1 MFISFL
7 FEYNRWLDCLDDSNT
22 THFITYLP
30 IQLDASCNGYQ
41 HISMLVQDYGLAK
54 HLNLTKSTWDDTP
67 DDFYSFVACC
77 LNEYYDSML
86 ESKDLS
92 DVDKKSLIRLKAL
105 KIPRSIIK
113 KAIMTKPYNA
123 SSIQTIRYLQELFE
137 FDEIETKLKNKNIT
151 VESSYDLDYSSLFYN
166 NEENMDIDID
176 KYKNINREIWYK
188 HEKDR
193 NIKLESKDFL
203 NLYKGL
209 KLILDKVFPPLN
221 TLSEYFQNVAI
232 ICSRLGINI
241 PWHLPAGLKATQA
254 YMEIKKPEFNP

>member
-1 MFISFL
+1 
-7 FEYNRWLDCLDDSNT
+7 
-22 THFITYLP
+22 
-30 IQLDASCNGYQ
+30 
-41 HISMLVQDYGLAK
+41 
-54 HLNLTKSTWDDTP
+54 
-67 DDFYSFVACC
+67 
-77 LNEYYDSML
+77 ML

-241 PWHLPAGLKATQA
+241 P
-254 YMEIKKPEFNP
+254 